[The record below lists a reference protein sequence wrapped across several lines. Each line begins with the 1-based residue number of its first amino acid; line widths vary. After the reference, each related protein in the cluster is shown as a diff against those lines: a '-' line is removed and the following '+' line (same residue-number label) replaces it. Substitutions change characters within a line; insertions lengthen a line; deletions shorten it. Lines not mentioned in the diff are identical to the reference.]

1 MTKQEFLTNL
11 QSSISVLPKEDVVKY
26 IEYYSEMIDDRIE
39 EGVLEEDAVNAIGSY
54 NIIAEQ
60 ILKDNGIFSPINE
73 KQEKSKK
80 SNALNLT
87 LIAIG
92 SPLWVVLMVVA
103 LAVAITVIVS
113 AYAVIISLWACAV
126 AFSVSAVCGVIVGI
140 ITMVAHD
147 FYLGITLLGADI
159 ALSGVAILF
168 FIGCKY
174 LTKCV
179 IYLTNKLIEKF
190 KSVKRGA

>member
-11 QSSISVLPKEDVVKY
+11 QLSISVLPKEDVVKY

-60 ILKDNGIFSPINE
+60 ILKDNGIVSPIKENN
-73 KQEKSKK
+73 K
-80 SNALNLT
+80 NGDALKTT
-87 LIAIG
+87 LIAVG
-92 SPLWVVLMVVA
+92 SPIWVALMVVA

-113 AYAVIISLWACAV
+113 AYAVLISLWACAV
-126 AFSVSAVCGVIVGI
+126 AFSISAVCGVIVGI

-174 LTKCV
+174 LTKGV

-190 KSVKRGA
+190 KSAKRGA

>member
-60 ILKDNGIFSPINE
+60 ILKDNGIVSPIKENN
-73 KQEKSKK
+73 K
-80 SNALNLT
+80 NGDALKTT
-87 LIAIG
+87 LIAVG
-92 SPLWVVLMVVA
+92 SPLWIALVVVGLS
-103 LAVAITVIVS
+103 VAITVIVS

-126 AFSVSAVCGVIVGI
+126 AFSVSAVAGVIVGI

-190 KSVKRGA
+190 KSAKRGA